1 MVTLWLN
8 EPKIFSRS
16 HVLIN
21 KISHVSADSRS
32 FMKLPLFQDHAVSWK
47 KVAAQERKK
56 EQVWPCSKYGI
67 YVSPLAS
74 HHSKISNC
82 KFDLGCC

>member
-8 EPKIFSRS
+8 EPKMFFRS

-21 KISHVSADSRS
+21 KISQVSADSRS

-47 KVAAQERKK
+47 KVAAQERKR
-56 EQVWPCSKYGI
+56 SKYGL
-67 YVSPLAS
+67 VAS
-74 HHSKISNC
+74 MAYTFHRLHPTIA

>member
-8 EPKIFSRS
+8 ESKIFSRS

-47 KVAAQERKK
+47 KVAAQEK
-56 EQVWPCSKYGI
+56 G
-67 YVSPLAS
+67 AS
-74 HHSKISNC
+74 MAYTFHRLHPTIA